1 MIGEYKEVRAQSGN
15 FFLQPTVFFIA
26 FAFGV
31 ILLLLF
37 GDGSLEQLDAIKE
50 SLRLQKVH
58 NAELSEHVDSLTEEA
73 HRLQTD
79 DRFLEKTA
87 RDELGLA
94 RPGEQIFLFKE
105 YDPAKH
111 GNYKTP

>member
-1 MIGEYKEVRAQSGN
+1 M
-15 FFLQPTVFFIA
+15 
-26 FAFGV
+26 
-31 ILLLLF
+31 
-37 GDGSLEQLDAIKE
+37 EQFDTIKQ
-50 SLRLQKVH
+50 SLRLQKQH
-58 NAELSEHVDSLTEEA
+58 NAELAEHVGSLADEA
-73 HRLQTD
+73 RRLQTD